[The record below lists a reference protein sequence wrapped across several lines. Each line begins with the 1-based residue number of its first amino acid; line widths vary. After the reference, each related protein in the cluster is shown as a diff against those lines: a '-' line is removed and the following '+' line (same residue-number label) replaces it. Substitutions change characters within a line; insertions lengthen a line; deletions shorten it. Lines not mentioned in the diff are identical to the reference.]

1 MRMADSRGV
10 EGRLARVRHTA
21 RRAALILAA
30 CLSSLALASTTAYG
44 QGATATIR
52 GAVQDPSG
60 AVLPGVVV
68 TAVNT
73 GTKAVSTAVTDD
85 RGQYFLPSLFTGT
98 YDLKAE
104 LAGFKT
110 YEQKAIVLSPTDNR
124 GIDIR
129 LDIGQQTETVTVTSR
144 VEVIQTETGAREGV
158 LRAEQIDNL
167 SVIGRSSLEL
177 LRILPG
183 VVAPD
188 QAAMESVSFGGGA
201 NNTQGYTVNGI
212 RSSSNTVQ
220 LDGSSLIDIGSNSGV
235 IVTLNNDMVQ
245 EVKVQSSNFA
255 AEYASSGMNVSA
267 VTKGGSSRFSGTLY
281 DYWRDWRVGANDRSN
296 SITRT
301 EKPKSTFNYPG
312 GNIGGP
318 LLIPGVNFNRG
329 RDKAFFF
336 LGVEIQRQKVD
347 PGSFLSTT
355 LTDRMKR
362 GDLSELLPGNCVG
375 QVLNMTCGQF
385 NIPAGFPGAGTAAP
399 NNNLA
404 PYIHPLGR
412 VLAGLYPSPN
422 LTTENN
428 RYNYVFNTLQPT
440 NRHDVKFRIDYNI
453 TSSTRAYVRAAI
465 EGENAENARGIWWA
479 SSDVALP
486 TPTYGDN
493 KGRSV
498 SANVV
503 SVLSPSMTNE
513 VLVSWSRLTL
523 DNFWRDPAKVRID
536 AYPELA
542 GYRQGFF
549 PNASPYLPLN
559 IITSGWG
566 QGGPGNLWAPA
577 MDVFAHNDALQFSD
591 KLTKIAGSHG
601 LKFGFSAERGQKQQ
615 DFQNDEMGYLEFDPW
630 ATGGT
635 GSAIGDLLTGRIS
648 TYGQGTKIPK
658 GEWQYW
664 NFDAFAQDSWK
675 LKPNFTLEYGVRAG
689 FWTNNRE
696 LNSLGGYFDP
706 GFYDRSKATFLD
718 PGTYQQLNG
727 WRYASRSQ
735 AGKGGVDNRSPF
747 AMPRINVA
755 WDITG
760 NSNHVARGGFGIFY
774 NRNMGNLEYDYL
786 RIPPTSYN
794 VRTNSGAASGLGG
807 VGLTYDTIRQLD
819 WTTRVSTLTVNT
831 LNPDSNKWPT
841 TYSFSASFA
850 KRIFFNQVVEAA
862 YVGTRGRDLVSRR
875 QLNVVPLG
883 ALLTGTVNGIDLSV
897 PVNRVALDASV
908 VNTFRPYQAYP
919 QIQDWSFEGESN
931 YNSLQV
937 TLSRQTG
944 RRLQYFGAYT
954 FARSKGT
961 TSGNGEYG
969 FIDPFDPART
979 YGVLPE
985 DRTHIFNLS
994 WNAFLPDGAKGG
1006 MNNPFGRGLLNGWQL
1021 SGISTLA
1028 SGVPI
1033 FLGFGGQAGGDG
1045 VTQAIFGTPDI
1056 IGNPGPGGGDRGGL
1070 APIYTCDPRTGNT
1083 GLGEKILDIGCIKI
1097 PGFGENGPL
1106 VPPYNLRM
1114 PTRLNHDVT
1123 LFKNFEVRS
1132 GQKFQFRVGFFNLFN
1147 QAWVT
1152 TNSAADVDLVL
1163 DTTCNRTVNGIP
1175 NGAGGVADD
1184 VCDPSGGFQYTPTAQ
1199 QNFGKINLK
1208 RGRRVVEFVLKYYF

>member
-1 MRMADSRGV
+1 MAWAQV
-10 EGRLARVRHTA
+10 
-21 RRAALILAA
+21 
-30 CLSSLALASTTAYG
+30 STTATLRG
-44 QGATATIR
+44 TIQDPTGGVIPGAAVTATHTGTR
-52 GAVQDPSG
+52 AVQ
-60 AVLPGVVV
+60 
-68 TAVNT
+68 TT
-73 GTKAVSTAVTDD
+73 VSDD
-85 RGQYFLPSLFTGT
+85 RGQYLFAGLFPGSYT
-98 YDLKAE
+98 LKVE
-104 LAGFKT
+104 LSGFKT
-110 YEQKAIVLSPTDNR
+110 YENKAITLAPSDNR
-124 GIDIR
+124 GLDIR
-129 LDIGQQTETVTVTSR
+129 LEVGQQTETVTVTA
-144 VEVIQTETGAREGV
+144 VQEVIQTETGAREGV
-158 LRAEQIDNL
+158 LTASQIDNL

-188 QAAMESVSFGGGA
+188 QAQMESVSFGGGA
-201 NNTQGYTVNGI
+201 NSTQSYTVNGI
-212 RSSSNTVQ
+212 RSSSNTVS
-220 LDGSSLIDIGSNSGV
+220 LDGSSLIDIGSNNGV

-255 AEYASSGMNVSA
+255 AEYSSSGMNVSA

-281 DYWRDWRVGANDRSN
+281 DYWRDHRFAANDRSN

-301 EKPKSTFNYPG
+301 PKPKSSFNYPG

-318 LLIPGVNFNRG
+318 ILLPGISWNRN

-336 LGVEIQRQKVD
+336 LGVELQRQKVD

-355 LTDRMKR
+355 LTDKMKA

-375 QVLNMTCGQF
+375 QNLNMNCGQF
-385 NIPAGFPGAGTAAP
+385 NIPAGFPGAGTPAP
-399 NNNLA
+399 NNNFA

-412 VLAGLYPSPN
+412 VLASLYPSPN
-422 LTTENN
+422 LVTDNN
-428 RYNYVFNTLQPT
+428 RYNYTFNTLQPT

-453 TSSTRAYVRAAI
+453 TNNTRAYVRAAI
-465 EGENAENARGIWWA
+465 EGEEGENARGIWWA
-479 SSDVALP
+479 SSDLALP

-498 SANVV
+498 SGNVV
-503 SVLSPSMTNE
+503 SVLSPTMTNE

-523 DNFWRDPAKVRID
+523 DNFWRDPSKVRID
-536 AYPELA
+536 AYPQLA
-542 GYRQGFF
+542 GYNQGFF
-549 PNASPYLPLN
+549 PSASPYLPLN

-635 GSAIGDLLTGRIS
+635 GNALADLLTGRIA

-664 NFDAFAQDSWK
+664 NLDAFAQDSWK
-675 LKPNFTLEYGVRAG
+675 LRPNFTLEFGVRAG

-696 LNSLGGYFDP
+696 LNELGGYFDP
-706 GFYDRSKATFLD
+706 SLYDPSRGTFLD
-718 PGTYQQLNG
+718 PGSYQQLNG
-727 WRYASRSQ
+727 WRYASRGQ
-735 AGKGGVDNRSPF
+735 APLGGVDNRSPF
-747 AMPRINVA
+747 AMPRINAA
-755 WDITG
+755 WDIDGEG
-760 NSNHVARGGFGIFY
+760 NNVLRGGFGIFY

-794 VRTNSGAASGLGG
+794 VRTSSSAASALGGG

-819 WTTRVSTLTVNT
+819 WTTRVSTLTINT

-841 TYSFSASFA
+841 TYSYSASFA
-850 KRIFFNQVVEAA
+850 RRIFFNQVLEAA
-862 YVGTRGRDLVSRR
+862 YVGTKGRDLVSRR

-883 ALLTGTVNGIDLSV
+883 ALLSGTRNGVDLSV
-897 PVNRVALDASV
+897 PVNRVALDSSV
-908 VNTFRPYQAYP
+908 VNSFRPFQAYP
-919 QIQDWSFEGESN
+919 AIQDWSFEGESN

-944 RRLQYFGAYT
+944 RRLQYFAAYT
-954 FARSKGT
+954 LARAKGT

-969 FIDPFDPART
+969 FIDPFDPSRT

-994 WNAFLPDGAKGG
+994 WNAFLPDGAKGA
-1006 MNNPFGRGLLNGWQL
+1006 MDNPFGRGLLNGWQL

-1033 FLGFGGQAGGDG
+1033 FLGFGGQAAGDG

-1070 APIYTCDPRTGNT
+1070 APIYTCDPVTGNT
-1083 GLGEKILDIGCIKI
+1083 GLGEKILNIDCIKI
-1097 PGFGENGPL
+1097 PEFGENGPL

-1114 PTRLNHDVT
+1114 PTRINHDLT
-1123 LFKNFEVRS
+1123 LFKNFGLPNEQRI
-1132 GQKFQFRVGFFNLFN
+1132 QFRVGFFNLFN
-1147 QAWVT
+1147 QAWIT
-1152 TNSAADVDLVL
+1152 TQSAADVDLVL
-1163 DTTCNRTVNGIP
+1163 DTTCNVTVNGIS
-1175 NGAGGVADD
+1175 NGAGGVANN
-1184 VCDPSGGFQYTPTAQ
+1184 VCDPTRGFQYTQTARE
-1199 QNFGKINLK
+1199 NFGKINLK